1 MKKFYVVFFAVCIIF
16 FALMYYSI
24 WWFLAGLTTIM
35 AFAAYRFYAVR
46 LEASQARNEL
56 LAHQVEQLNTQLDN
70 SLLKEMKTSKEV
82 EKMKQ
87 LKQQL
92 VSVMS
97 HEIRTPMNGIMGM
110 SLLLKETPL
119 TNEQREYTDT
129 ICSSGESLLTKVNE
143 ILADDVLDLS
153 KINTEEQK
161 LEYKDF
167 DLRDCIEEVL
177 QMFASKAGKAGL
189 DLVYYMDENVPPQII
204 GDNKRLRQIL
214 MNLVE
219 NAVQFTTSGEIC
231 VNVNTLIHGVDK
243 PELILEVKDTGIGIS
258 RDRIKQ
264 LFKGIPGKEIK
275 KQGNTESAGLGLV
288 ICKKL
293 VDLMGGRIEVKSEL
307 GKGSNFSLT
316 IPLTPSLK
324 STRSHVREENMSI
337 LEGKHILIVDDNP
350 TQRNIFLKQMQ
361 TWKIVPFLAAA
372 GKHALG
378 ILSQD
383 TKIDLV
389 LVDANMPD
397 ISGIQLAKS
406 IRSQYPTM
414 PIILMNVA
422 DDEGYKLE
430 QELFSY
436 ILSKPIRQNILRDR
450 LLDVFSTT
458 NADKQAKE
466 KKLSEDFAERYPLN
480 ILIAEDNIVNQ
491 KLAIKMLNKLGYE
504 PHLAKNGK
512 EVMEMIGHEYYDIIL
527 MDVQMPEMDGLEA
540 TRMIRTCLE
549 TQPVIIAMTANVMM
563 GDRDECIQA
572 GMDDYISKP
581 FELNELLSQLEK
593 WSHVIKNKRKLSA

>member
-1 MKKFYVVFFAVCIIF
+1 MKKFYVIFFAVCIIF

-35 AFAAYRFYAVR
+35 VFAAYRFYAVR
-46 LEASQARNEL
+46 LEAIQARNEL
-56 LAHQVEQLNTQLDN
+56 LAHQVEQLNTQLDH
-70 SLLKEMKTSKEV
+70 SMSKEMKTNKEV
-82 EKMKQ
+82 EKMKYV
-87 LKQQL
+87 KQQL
-92 VSVMS
+92 LSVMS

-110 SLLLKETPL
+110 SLLLKETSL

-129 ICSSGESLLTKVNE
+129 ICSCGESLLMKVNE
-143 ILADDVLDLS
+143 ILANDVLDLS

-177 QMFASKAGKAGL
+177 QMFAGKAGKVGL
-189 DLVYYMDENVPPQII
+189 DLMYYMDHSVPPQII
-204 GDNKRLRQIL
+204 GDNKRLQQTL
-214 MNLVE
+214 MNLIE
-219 NAVQFTTSGEIC
+219 NAIQFTTHGEIC

-243 PELILEVKDTGIGIS
+243 PELIFEVKDTGIGIS
-258 RDRIKQ
+258 SDRIKQ

-275 KQGNTESAGLGLV
+275 KQGHNESAGLGLV

-324 STRSHVREENMSI
+324 SIRSHAREQNMSI
-337 LEGKHILIVDDNP
+337 LEGKHILIVDNNP

-372 GKHALG
+372 GKHAMG

-389 LVDANMPD
+389 LVEANMPD

-406 IRSQYPTM
+406 IKSQYPSM
-414 PIILMNVA
+414 PVILLNVA
-422 DDEGYKLE
+422 DDESYKQE
-430 QELFSY
+430 PELFSY
-436 ILSKPIRQNILRDR
+436 VLSKPIRQNILRDR
-450 LLDVFSTT
+450 LLDVFSTA
-458 NADKQAKE
+458 NADKQPAE
-466 KKLSEDFAERYPLN
+466 IKLSDDFAKLYPLH

-512 EVMEMIGHEYYDIIL
+512 EAMEM
-527 MDVQMPEMDGLEA
+527 VA
-540 TRMIRTCLE
+540 RNT
-549 TQPVIIAMTANVMM
+549 MT
-563 GDRDECIQA
+563 
-572 GMDDYISKP
+572 
-581 FELNELLSQLEK
+581 
-593 WSHVIKNKRKLSA
+593 

>member
-1 MKKFYVVFFAVCIIF
+1 MKKFYIIFFAVCIIF

-46 LEASQARNEL
+46 LEAIQARNEL
-56 LAHQVEQLNTQLDN
+56 LAHQVEQLNTQLDH
-70 SLLKEMKTSKEV
+70 SMSKEMKTNKEV

-92 VSVMS
+92 LSVMS

-110 SLLLKETPL
+110 SLLLKETSL

-129 ICSSGESLLTKVNE
+129 ICSCGESLLTTVNE
-143 ILADDVLDLS
+143 ILVDDVLDLS

-167 DLRDCIEEVL
+167 DLRDCVEEVL
-177 QMFASKAGKAGL
+177 QMFAGKAGKAGL
-189 DLVYYMDENVPPQII
+189 DLMYTMDQNVPPQII
-204 GDNKRLRQIL
+204 GDNKRLQQTL

-219 NAVQFTTSGEIC
+219 NAIQFTTDGEIC

-243 PELILEVKDTGIGIS
+243 PELIFEVRDTGIGIS
-258 RDRIKQ
+258 GDQIKQ
-264 LFKGIPGKEIK
+264 LFKGIPGKEIA
-275 KQGNTESAGLGLV
+275 KQDNTESAGLGLV

-307 GKGSNFSLT
+307 GRGSHFSFT

-324 STRSHVREENMSI
+324 SIRNHAREENMSI
-337 LEGKHILIVDDNP
+337 LEGKHILIVDNNS

-361 TWKIVPFLAAA
+361 TWKSVPFLAA
-372 GKHALG
+372 GGQHAIG

-406 IRSQYPTM
+406 IKSQYPSM
-414 PIILMNVA
+414 PIILLNVA
-422 DDEGYKLE
+422 DDESYKE
-430 QELFSY
+430 KPELFSY
-436 ILSKPIRQNILRDR
+436 ILSKPIRQNILRDH

-458 NADKQAKE
+458 NADKQPAE
-466 KKLSEDFAERYPLN
+466 KKLSADFAKQYPLH

-512 EVMEMIGHEYYDIIL
+512 EAMEMIGHEHYDIIL

-549 TQPVIIAMTANVMM
+549 IQPVIIAMTANVMM
-563 GDRDECIQA
+563 GDRDECMQS

-581 FELNELLSQLEK
+581 FELNDLLSQLEK
-593 WSHVIKNKRKLSA
+593 WFYAIKNKRKLAS

>member
-46 LEASQARNEL
+46 LEAIQARNEL

-92 VSVMS
+92 LSVMS

-129 ICSSGESLLTKVNE
+129 ICSCGESLLTKVNE
-143 ILADDVLDLS
+143 ILANDVLDLS

-161 LEYKDF
+161 LEYKDL
-167 DLRDCIEEVL
+167 DLRDCVEEVL
-177 QMFASKAGKAGL
+177 QMFAGKAGKAGL
-189 DLVYYMDENVPPQII
+189 DLMYYMDHSVPPQII
-204 GDNKRLRQIL
+204 GDNKRLQQTL

-219 NAVQFTTSGEIC
+219 NAIQFTTHGEIC

-243 PELILEVKDTGIGIS
+243 PELIFEVKDTGIGIS
-258 RDRIKQ
+258 SDRLKQ

-275 KQGNTESAGLGLV
+275 KQGNTGSAGLGLV

-293 VDLMGGRIEVKSEL
+293 ADLMGGRIEVKSEL
-307 GKGSNFSLT
+307 GKGSNFCLT

-324 STRSHVREENMSI
+324 SIRSHAREENMSI
-337 LEGKHILIVDDNP
+337 LEGKHILIVDNNP
-350 TQRNIFLKQMQ
+350 TQRNIFLRQMQ

-372 GKHALG
+372 GKHAMG

-383 TKIDLV
+383 TKIDLI
-389 LVDANMPD
+389 LIDANIPD

-406 IRSQYPTM
+406 IKSQYPSM
-414 PIILMNVA
+414 PVILLNVA
-422 DDEGYKLE
+422 DDESYKQE
-430 QELFSY
+430 PELFSY
-436 ILSKPIRQNILRDR
+436 ILSKPIRQYILRDR

-466 KKLSEDFAERYPLN
+466 KKLSEDFAELYPLN